1 MLAGGGLG
9 LVERTGEVSAF
20 GLTRLF
26 QNWDCPCWAG
36 NPDFIFN
43 GMTFKYYLPIIFS
56 LFFISKNKAQSPV
69 ENFPPPETPPV
80 VRAEKVT
87 EKITLDGSLDEAG
100 WQRAQP
106 VTDFFRMEPKQ
117 GGKYD
122 FPTAVKILFDDK
134 NLYVGVF
141 CEDSLG
147 KKGVRV
153 QDFRRDFIYGEN
165 DIFFFQLDPQNL
177 RRYCVSFQTT
187 PLGTQRDLQVFDDD
201 TRDNDW
207 DALWSV
213 RVKMLESGWSAEF
226 AVPFKSLRYEQPK
239 AGETASW
246 GFTASRLARRTYE
259 QTVFPPIPQAFSP
272 YRMTYAARLEGLE
285 LPKPALNLRLN
296 PYFLYNYEKRT
307 VNGTE
312 IPGTDAPKLGG
323 DLKWAVNSHAVLDMT
338 FNTDFAQADVDRAV
352 NNLTRFNVFFPERRQ
367 FFLENSGVYPSDG
380 SSIYPYFSRTI
391 GLANSQFNASSVPID
406 AGIRFN
412 DRNEKRT
419 LSGLYVH
426 QRGTDDQGGA
436 NFGLARFQKNFGKQ
450 NNFGAMFTH
459 RFDEA
464 GENFGSNHNSTF
476 TADFFLRP
484 NDNWTV
490 NGLISG
496 SRDEGTGKFGHA
508 GNLFAGLNLNK
519 MYAGWVTKWVTQD
532 YLPGMGFTFANNV
545 IHHNPG
551 GYFIWRPKKEKSYI
565 RRADPGFFVNY
576 YHNASDGKF
585 QQADLYLFPVYL
597 YFRDNSFLE
606 VSLFPTWQNID
617 FGFEPLGILV
627 PQGRYFYARKFMQYK
642 TDRSRKFSASVSTSF
657 GKFYDGRLTTFYTDV
672 RFAPTPHAALTFDY
686 ELNSARSLGKNAAD
700 KDVHLY
706 SGGLRLALNPHLQ
719 GTVFY
724 QYNTLNKSGRWNARL
739 SWEYRPLSFLY
750 LVFND
755 TRSDLGIDRFRTTGL
770 IGKISLM
777 QQI

>member
-1 MLAGGGLG
+1 MNMRIFQSISGSLAL
-9 LVERTGEVSAF
+9 LLWLIRTCRQCRKTCKSTDRKLRKRWFLTAILCLPALLTIGQSA
-20 GLTRLF
+20 
-26 QNWDCPCWAG
+26 A
-36 NPDFIFN
+36 
-43 GMTFKYYLPIIFS
+43 
-56 LFFISKNKAQSPV
+56 
-69 ENFPPPETPPV
+69 ENFPPPEDPPV
-80 VRAEKVT
+80 VRAMKASD
-87 EKITLDGSLDEAG
+87 KITLDGLLAEAD

-106 VTDFFRMEPKQ
+106 VADFFRMEPKQ
-117 GGKYD
+117 GGLFE
-122 FPTAVKILFDDK
+122 FPTEVRLLFDEK

-165 DIFFFQLDPQNL
+165 DIFYFQLDPQNL

-187 PLGTQRDLQVFDDD
+187 PLGTQRDVQVFDDEFK
-201 TRDNDW
+201 DNDW

-213 RVKMLESGWSAEF
+213 KTKVLENGWSAEF
-226 AVPFKSLRYEQPK
+226 AIPFKSLRYELPK
-239 AGETASW
+239 EGESTSW
-246 GFTASRLARRTYE
+246 GFTAARLARRTYE

-296 PYFLYNYEKRT
+296 PYALYDFEET
-307 VNGTE
+307 ATNGS
-312 IPGTDAPKLGG
+312 DAVAKGKPKLGG
-323 DLKWAVNSHAVLDMT
+323 DAKWAINSHAVLDLT

-367 FFLENSGVYPSDG
+367 FFLENSGIYPSDG

-391 GLANSQFNASSVPID
+391 GLANSQFNAAAVPID
-406 AGIRFN
+406 AGARFN

-419 LSGLYVH
+419 LSALYVH
-426 QRGTDDQGGA
+426 QRGTGQQGGA
-436 NFGLARFQKNFGKQ
+436 SFGLARFQHNFGKQ
-450 NNFGAMFTH
+450 NNFGAMLTH

-464 GENFGSNHNSTF
+464 GEGFISNHNTTL

-484 NDNWTV
+484 NDSWTV
-490 NGLISG
+490 NGFWSG
-496 SRDEGTGKFGHA
+496 SRDEGTGKLGHA
-508 GNLFAGLNLNK
+508 GNLYAGLNLNDW
-519 MYAGWVTKWVTQD
+519 YAGWVTKWVSQD
-532 YLPGMGFTFANNV
+532 YLPGMGFTFGQNV

-551 GYFIWRPKKEKSYI
+551 GYYIWRPKKESSYI

-597 YFRDNSFLE
+597 FFRDNSFLE

-617 FGFEPLGILV
+617 FEFEPLGILV
-627 PQGRYFYARKFMQYK
+627 PQGRYFYARKFMQYS
-642 TDRSRKFSASVSTSF
+642 TDRSRKLSGSVSTNF
-657 GKFYDGRLTTFYTDV
+657 GQFYDGRLTTFFTDI
-672 RFAPTPHAALTFDY
+672 RFAPTPHAALTLDY
-686 ELNSARSLGKNAAD
+686 ELNRARSLGKNDED

-706 SGGLRLALNPHLQ
+706 SGGLRLALNPQLQ

-724 QYNTLNKSGRWNARL
+724 QYNSLDKTGRWNARL

-755 TRSDLGIDRFRTTGL
+755 TRSDLGMDRFRTTGA
-770 IGKISLM
+770 IGKVNWM
-777 QQI
+777 RQF

>member
-1 MLAGGGLG
+1 MKKHL
-9 LVERTGEVSAF
+9 S
-20 GLTRLF
+20 
-26 QNWDCPCWAG
+26 N
-36 NPDFIFN
+36 FIFGFVLLQN
-43 GMTFKYYLPIIFS
+43 LT
-56 LFFISKNKAQSPV
+56 AQNTSTDL
-69 ENFPPPETPPV
+69 NFPPPENPPIVRV
-80 VRAEKVT
+80 VKT
-87 EKITLDGSLDEAG
+87 SEKITLDGSLDEAD
-100 WQRAQP
+100 WQRASP
-106 VTDFFRMEPKQ
+106 VSGSDFFRVEPKQ
-117 GGKYD
+117 GGNFD
-122 FPTAVKILFDDK
+122 FKTSVRILFDEK

-153 QDFRRDFIYGEN
+153 QDFRRDFNFGVN

-187 PLGTQRDLQVFDDD
+187 PLGTQRDVQVFDDD
-201 TRDNDW
+201 FKDQDW

-213 RVKMLESGWSAEF
+213 KTEMLENGWSAEF
-226 AVPFKSLRYEQPK
+226 AIPFKSLRYELPK
-239 AGETASW
+239 SGEAVSW
-246 GFTASRLARRTYE
+246 GFTASRLALRNYE

-272 YRMTYAARLEGLE
+272 YRMTYAARLEDLE

-296 PYFLYNYEKRT
+296 PYLLYNYEKKET
-307 VNGTE
+307 NGTGDPAE
-312 IPGTDAPKLGG
+312 GKPKIGG
-323 DLKWAVNSHAVLDMT
+323 DAKWAVNSHAVLDLT

-367 FFLENSGVYPSDG
+367 FFLENSGIYPSDG

-391 GLANSQFNASSVPID
+391 GLANSQFNAAAVPID
-406 AGIRFN
+406 AGVRFN

-419 LSGLYVH
+419 LSALYVH
-426 QRGTDDQGGA
+426 QRGTGQQGGA
-436 NFGLARFQKNFGKQ
+436 SFGLARFQKNFGKQ
-450 NNFGAMFTH
+450 NNFGAMLTH

-464 GENFGSNHNSTF
+464 GEGFISNHNTTL

-484 NDNWTV
+484 NDSWTV
-490 NGLISG
+490 NGFWSG
-496 SRDEGTGKFGHA
+496 SRDEGTDNIGHA
-508 GNLFAGLNLNK
+508 GNLFAGLNLNDW
-519 MYAGWVTKWVTQD
+519 YAGWVTKWVSQD
-532 YLPGMGFTFANNV
+532 YMPGMGFTFGQNV

-551 GYFIWRPKKEKSYI
+551 GYYIWRPKKEKSYL
-565 RRADPGFFVNY
+565 RRADPGFFINY
-576 YHNASDGKF
+576 YHNASNGKF

-597 YFRDNSFLE
+597 FFQDNSFLE

-627 PQGRYFYARKFMQYK
+627 PEGRYFYTRKFVQYN
-642 TDRSRKFSASVSTSF
+642 TDRSRKLSGDISANF
-657 GKFYDGRLTTFYTDV
+657 GKFYDGRLLTLTTGL
-672 RFAPTPHAALTFDY
+672 RIAPMPHAALTLDY
-686 ELNSARSLGKNAAD
+686 ELNRARSLGENDED

-724 QYNTLNKSGRWNARL
+724 QYNSLDKTGRWNARL

-755 TRSDLGIDRFRTTGL
+755 TRSDLGIDRLRTTGL

>member
-1 MLAGGGLG
+1 MKNHWL
-9 LVERTGEVSAF
+9 
-20 GLTRLF
+20 
-26 QNWDCPCWAG
+26 
-36 NPDFIFN
+36 
-43 GMTFKYYLPIIFS
+43 YLIFS
-56 LFFISKNKAQSPV
+56 IVFVQNVWSQNDKTDL
-69 ENFPPPETPPV
+69 NFPPPENPPI
-80 VRAEKVT
+80 VRAVKTT
-87 EKITLDGSLDEAG
+87 EKITLDGALDEAD

-106 VTDFFRMEPKQ
+106 VSDFFRMEPKQ

-122 FPTAVKILFDDK
+122 FPTEAKILFDEK

-141 CEDSLG
+141 CQDSLG

-153 QDFRRDFIYGEN
+153 QDFRRDFQYGEN

-187 PLGTQRDLQVFDDD
+187 PLGTQRDVQVFDDD
-201 TRDNDW
+201 FRDNDW

-213 RVKMLESGWSAEF
+213 RVKMLENGWSAEF
-226 AVPFKSLRYEQPK
+226 AIPFKSLRYEQPK
-239 AGETASW
+239 EGETASW
-246 GFTASRLARRTYE
+246 GFTAARLARRTYE

-285 LPKPALNLRLN
+285 LPKPARNLRLN
-296 PYFLYNYEKRT
+296 PYFLYNYENRKA
-307 VNGTE
+307 NGTE
-312 IPGTDAPKLGG
+312 ISGTNDPKLGG
-323 DLKWAVNSHAVLDMT
+323 DVKWAVNSHAVLDFT

-367 FFLENSGVYPSDG
+367 FFLENSGIYPSDG

-391 GLANSQFNASSVPID
+391 GLANSQFNATAVPID
-406 AGIRFN
+406 AGVRFN

-436 NFGLARFQKNFGKQ
+436 SFGLARFQKNFGKQ

-459 RFDEA
+459 RYDER
-464 GENFGSNHNSTF
+464 GKTFGSNHNSTF
-476 TADFFLRP
+476 TADWFIRP
-484 NDNWTV
+484 NDSWTV
-490 NGLISG
+490 SGLLSG
-496 SRDEGTGKFGHA
+496 SRDEGTGRFGHA
-508 GNLFAGLNLNK
+508 GNLYAGLNLNDW
-519 MYAGWVTKWVTQD
+519 YGGWVTKWVSQD
-532 YLPGMGFTFANNV
+532 YLPGMGFTFGQNV

-551 GYFIWRPKKEKSYI
+551 GYYIWRPEKEKSLL

-597 YFRDNSFLE
+597 FFRDNSFFE

-617 FGFEPLGILV
+617 FEFEPLGILV
-627 PQGRYFYARKFMQYK
+627 PQGRYFYARKFVQYN
-642 TDRSRKFSASVSTSF
+642 TDRSRKLSGSVSANF
-657 GKFYDGRLTTFYTDV
+657 GKFYDGRLTTFYTDI
-672 RFAPTPHAALTFDY
+672 RLAPTPHAALTLDY
-686 ELNSARSLGKNAAD
+686 ELNRARSLGQGEED

-724 QYNTLNKSGRWNARL
+724 QYNSLDKTGRWNARL

-755 TRSDLGIDRFRTTGL
+755 TRSDLGLDRFRTTGA
-770 IGKISLM
+770 IGKVNWM
-777 QQI
+777 RQF